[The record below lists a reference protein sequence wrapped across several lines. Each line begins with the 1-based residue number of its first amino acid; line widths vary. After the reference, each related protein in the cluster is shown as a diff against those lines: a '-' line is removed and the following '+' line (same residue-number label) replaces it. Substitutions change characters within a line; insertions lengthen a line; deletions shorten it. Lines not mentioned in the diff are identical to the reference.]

1 MKSSMENMHTD
12 YRVWKQELTDW
23 KHQTIFRRFSNIL
36 TNFFYGKQ
44 GKAFQVCF
52 RGDRIKPRLRNLKLV
67 KNFLEKFYFFFKR
80 EGPLIDVFLKMV
92 ACKLKTLSDFTPE
105 KNM

>member
-1 MKSSMENMHTD
+1 MENMHTD

-67 KNFLEKFYFFFKR
+67 KNFLEKFYFFLRGKD
-80 EGPLIDVFLKMV
+80 PLIDVFLKMV
-92 ACKLKTLSDFTPE
+92 VCKLKTLSDFTPE
-105 KNM
+105 KYM

>member
-1 MKSSMENMHTD
+1 MENMHTD

-80 EGPLIDVFLKMV
+80 EGPID
-92 ACKLKTLSDFTPE
+92 
-105 KNM
+105 

>member
-1 MKSSMENMHTD
+1 MHTD
-12 YRVWKQELTDW
+12 VRVWEQELTDW

-67 KNFLEKFYFFFKR
+67 KNFLEKFYFFLRGKD
-80 EGPLIDVFLKMV
+80 PLIDVFLKMV

>member
-1 MKSSMENMHTD
+1 MENMHTD

-67 KNFLEKFYFFFKR
+67 KNFLEKFYFVFKR
-80 EGPLIDVFLKMV
+80 EGPID
-92 ACKLKTLSDFTPE
+92 
-105 KNM
+105 

>member
-1 MKSSMENMHTD
+1 MHTD

-52 RGDRIKPRLRNLKLV
+52 RGDRIKLRLRNLKLV
-67 KNFLEKFYFFFKR
+67 KNFLEKFYFFLRGKD
-80 EGPLIDVFLKMV
+80 PLIDVFLKMV

>member
-1 MKSSMENMHTD
+1 MHTD
-12 YRVWKQELTDW
+12 YRVWEQELTDW

-67 KNFLEKFYFFFKR
+67 KNFLEKFYFFLRGKD
-80 EGPLIDVFLKMV
+80 PLIDVFLKMV

>member
-1 MKSSMENMHTD
+1 MHTD

-44 GKAFQVCF
+44 AKAFQVCF

-67 KNFLEKFYFFFKR
+67 KNFLEKFYFFLRGKD
-80 EGPLIDVFLKMV
+80 PLIDVFLKMV